1 MVSLSPKH
9 GRSLRRMLLAGVA
22 AIIVS
27 WLGLAAVAVLSVL
40 WLTNP
45 VPQVLLGLWL
55 YAIVAL
61 LVWPS
66 RFGQSPE
73 RSPFLV
79 VMAPAAVLGALVL
92 AGHRVWRALV

>member
-9 GRSLRRMLLAGVA
+9 GRSLRRMLLTGMAAVVVA
-22 AIIVS
+22 
-27 WLGLAAVAVLSVL
+27 WLGLAALVVLSIL

-61 LVWPS
+61 LVWPT

-73 RSPFLV
+73 RSPWLV
-79 VMAPAAVLGALVL
+79 VMAPAMVLSSMVRGV
-92 AGHRVWRALV
+92 HRVWRNVS